1 MFSGGVC
8 RCDYKTS
15 QIDNLHRTAN
25 LAKFYKNSVYI
36 ILIIIMMDTI
46 LMILLGMFIGW
57 NIPQPAYAKFIQ
69 DKVLG
74 FFRNLMSKKD

>member
-1 MFSGGVC
+1 
-8 RCDYKTS
+8 
-15 QIDNLHRTAN
+15 
-25 LAKFYKNSVYI
+25 
-36 ILIIIMMDTI
+36 MMDTI

-57 NIPQPAYAKFIQ
+57 NFPQPTYAKFIQ